1 MAEPPGGR
9 DRLLEDSARRAR
21 LRERFLVP
29 ANAILAYAQIL
40 HDGAPERGGQDDLA
54 RILACAREVV
64 GLLLAAEA
72 VLTDD
77 AATAAP
83 VLRDLHHDLRTPL
96 SAIKGYAELL
106 LEDRLPL
113 EDGAAGPQ
121 PELDRLIATVRDLL
135 QRVEALGESAGE
147 RTVRREETA
156 RELAAALAATADRL
170 AAPRAAPQRAAGR
183 VLVIDDHE
191 SNRFLLQDILT
202 LAGHEVETEASGA
215 AGLQHLESAPVD
227 VVLLDLLMPGMNGL
241 EVLVAIRARP
251 QLADLPVVVL
261 SGVDNSDMIGQCLA
275 AGAQDFIRKPFDAT
289 ILRARI
295 AATLERKRLRDRER
309 LYLAEIRDE
318 KQRAEALLDNIL
330 PRAIAE
336 RLGRGERTV
345 ADRMDEV
352 TVLFADLVGFTTIA
366 AQLPAARLVADLDRI
381 VSLFDDLAAA
391 LGVEK
396 IKTVGDAYLA
406 VAGVPEPRPDHAD
419 AASSLALRMAEALAA
434 AAPLLHAPYQLRIG
448 LHSGPVL
455 AGVIGRRKFSYD
467 VWGDTVNIASR
478 LQTLCV
484 PGQVTLSQ
492 ATRASLSPS
501 FGTEPLG
508 RVEIRGRGVFD
519 THRLL
524 PLA

>member
-1 MAEPPGGR
+1 VTEPLGGR
-9 DRLLEDSARRAR
+9 DRLLQDSARRAR

-29 ANAILAYAQIL
+29 ANAILAYAQLL
-40 HDGAPERGGQDDLA
+40 HDRAAGAEVLPDLA

-77 AATAAP
+77 AAAAGP

-106 LEDRLPL
+106 Q
-113 EDGAAGPQ
+113 EDGAAEPQ
-121 PELDRLIATVRDLL
+121 PELERLVATVRDLL
-135 QRVEALGESAGE
+135 LRVDVLGEAAGE
-147 RTVRREETA
+147 GTVRREETA
-156 RELAAALAATADRL
+156 RELAAALAATAGRL
-170 AAPRAAPQRAAGR
+170 VPAADPQRAVGR

-191 SNRFLLQDILT
+191 SNRFLLEDILT
-202 LAGHEVETEASGA
+202 LAGHEVATVPSGA
-215 AGLQHLESAPVD
+215 AGLAHLEADPVD

-241 EVLVAIRARP
+241 EVLLALRARP
-251 QLADLPVVVL
+251 QLAEVPVVVL

-309 LYLAEIRDE
+309 LYLAEIQGE

-330 PRAIAE
+330 PRAVAE

-366 AQLPAARLVADLDRI
+366 AQLPAANLVADLDRI
-381 VSLFDDLAAA
+381 VSLFDDLAAE

-406 VAGVPEPRPDHAD
+406 VAGVPEPRPDHA
-419 AASSLALRMAEALAA
+419 AAAAALALRMGATLAA
-434 AAPLLHAPYQLRIG
+434 TAPLLHASYQLRIG

-484 PGQVTLSQ
+484 PGEVTLSQ
-492 ATRASLSPS
+492 ATRAALPAE
-501 FGTEPLG
+501 FRTEPLG

-524 PLA
+524 PPA

>member
-40 HDGAPERGGQDDLA
+40 HDGAARPEVQPDLA

-77 AATAAP
+77 AAAAGP

-106 LEDRLPL
+106 LEDGSA
-113 EDGAAGPQ
+113 EPQ

-147 RTVRREETA
+147 GTVRREETA

-170 AAPRAAPQRAAGR
+170 GPAADPQRTVGR

-202 LAGHEVETEASGA
+202 LAGHEVETAPSGA
-215 AGLQHLESAPVD
+215 AGLAHLEASPVD
-227 VVLLDLLMPGMNGL
+227 IVLLDLLMPGMNGL
-241 EVLVAIRARP
+241 EVLLALRARP
-251 QLADLPVVVL
+251 QLAEVPVVVL

-309 LYLAEIRDE
+309 LYLAEIQGE

-366 AQLPAARLVADLDRI
+366 AQLPAANLVADLDRI
-381 VSLFDDLAAA
+381 VSLFDDLAA
-391 LGVEK
+391 GTSVEK

-419 AASSLALRMAEALAA
+419 AAAALALRMAETLAA
-434 AAPLLHAPYQLRIG
+434 TAPLLHARYQLRIG

-492 ATRASLSPS
+492 ATRAALSPG
-501 FGTEPLG
+501 FRTEPLG

-524 PLA
+524 PPA